1 MRKYTQTSPR
11 LLKRTPKALSKV
23 QMVTGEQLLLMLMK
37 IERSKL
43 KEIGIGVST
52 SLGDG
57 FENAIV
63 MELKEDFLVLHS
75 TIKEAAE
82 NA

>member
-1 MRKYTQTSPR
+1 MRKYTQTSPMIM
-11 LLKRTPKALSKV
+11 KRTQKALSKF
-23 QMVTGEQLLLMLMK
+23 QMVTGEQLLLMLMN

-52 SLGDG
+52 SLGEG

>member
-1 MRKYTQTSPR
+1 
-11 LLKRTPKALSKV
+11 
-23 QMVTGEQLLLMLMK
+23 MLMK

-57 FENAIV
+57 FENSIV

-75 TIKEAAE
+75 TIKEAL
-82 NA
+82 

>member
-1 MRKYTQTSPR
+1 MIM
-11 LLKRTPKALSKV
+11 KRTQKALSKV
-23 QMVTGEQLLLMLMK
+23 QMVTGEQLLLMLMN

-52 SLGDG
+52 SLGEG

-75 TIKEAAE
+75 TTKEAAE

>member
-1 MRKYTQTSPR
+1 MRKYTQTSTR
-11 LLKRTPKALSKV
+11 LMKRTQKALSKV

-52 SLGDG
+52 SLGEG
-57 FENAIV
+57 FKNAIV

>member
-1 MRKYTQTSPR
+1 MRKCTQTSSR
-11 LLKRTPKALSKV
+11 LLKRTQKALSKV

-37 IERSKL
+37 LERSKL

-52 SLGDG
+52 SLGEG

-75 TIKEAAE
+75 TIKEDDE

>member
-1 MRKYTQTSPR
+1 MRKCTQTSPR
-11 LLKRTPKALSKV
+11 LLKRTQKALSKV

-52 SLGDG
+52 SLGEG

>member
-1 MRKYTQTSPR
+1 MRKYTQTSPMIM
-11 LLKRTPKALSKV
+11 KRTQKALSKV

-37 IERSKL
+37 IDRSKL

-52 SLGDG
+52 SLGEG

-75 TIKEAAE
+75 TIKEAL
-82 NA
+82 

>member
-1 MRKYTQTSPR
+1 MIM
-11 LLKRTPKALSKV
+11 KRTQKALSKV
-23 QMVTGEQLLLMLMK
+23 QMVTGEHLLLMLMK

-52 SLGDG
+52 SLGEC

-75 TIKEAAE
+75 TIKEAL
-82 NA
+82 

>member
-1 MRKYTQTSPR
+1 MRKYTQTSPMIM
-11 LLKRTPKALSKV
+11 KRTQKALSKV

-52 SLGDG
+52 SLGEG

-75 TIKEAAE
+75 TTKEAL
-82 NA
+82 

>member
-1 MRKYTQTSPR
+1 MRKCTQTSPIH
-11 LLKRTPKALSKV
+11 LKRTQKALSKV

-52 SLGDG
+52 SLGEG